1 MVRGDRFARGREP
14 RADAEGH
21 ALPSDRSMHYV
32 ELQLVC
38 KQHPEAERPIL
49 GAWWIESHL
58 DGFDP
63 AQVKERRND
72 AVTTQLPDE
81 SGRVRYRLHCPKCR
95 NAPVLRQE
103 TVDDWLSRIY
113 EKAAAPK
120 VIQLPI

>member
-1 MVRGDRFARGREP
+1 MVRGNRFARGQPP
-14 RADAEGH
+14 RRDQAGH
-21 ALPSDRSMHYV
+21 SLPSDRSMHYV

-38 KQHPEAERPIL
+38 KQHPAGERPIL

-63 AQVKERRND
+63 AQVNERRNA

-81 SGRVRYRLHCPKCR
+81 SGRVRYRLQCPRCR

-103 TVDDWLSRIY
+103 TIDGWLASIY
-113 EKAAAPK
+113 EKGAAAR